1 MHNAVR
7 WFLLWLLLPM
17 MVVAADP
24 PPPLVRSVLTTNLPA
39 FGSVGQAIFRTT
51 ASPFLNWSN
60 IPAADLTTV
69 SNWVNA
75 VSNAMW
81 AGDNLVSNYV
91 GAVSNAV
98 WAGDNAVSNY
108 VNAVSNLTYTL
119 ADGNTN
125 YTVNTSNYL
134 YIISS
139 NISVALSSALTNLV
153 LDTTNFPHI
162 NVTNSIRQL
171 NSGSS
176 NYFASATTFGTN
188 NNVVVTATGKAGIG
202 TNNPQALNETVGT
215 NSGNGYLW
223 RVSSLNR
230 TGTAGTN
237 AAYVNTNSEFYAYQS
252 VTTAGAVN
260 CYSISPSGYYQFGSY
275 GILRYPSDATY
286 SFRNAAETVPG
297 NICCSNVLSGGQ
309 IIVTNMG
316 TTTSGRI
323 AIGTN
328 SPQSALHV
336 TADNSANLITQFGTT
351 NQPQLFCIDTNG
363 HVGIGTNNPQAVLD
377 VFAQSNGPSQYILRV
392 GNGMVAGASNVVVVS
407 TNNRVGILS
416 SSPSSSLDIVV
427 NSGTSVIP
435 VLGFEDSGGGS
446 WGISLDRTVG
456 TVARGYIGLLQ
467 GISGLT
473 ASNNY
478 FWQFNWNLANTAI
491 NTFKNPDGNASPGLT
506 TFNIL
511 QKTGQTGDLLAITSS
526 NATMGNLVKVTSA
539 GFIGLGTNSPQSAL
553 HVTGDNSAA
562 NVMQWGTTNRPQLGR
577 VDTNGNM
584 SVVGTITPTNGIINQ
599 VSNSF
604 IANLTIVTNNPQ
616 LYCLNGTNQL
626 ITLPDCTKIPTGQI
640 YRFSST
646 NGYGSVVIT
655 NATGAQTIR
664 DGTSLD
670 YKVSGVFSVAFFS
683 DGAVWWIASK
693 AKTIWPNA
701 SWSTSTNVPMA
712 VTGSNYITFDT
723 LETSNAQGISL
734 TNGYQIYIRDAGQYL
749 LTISLVTQVGHNG
762 DTNRVWL
769 QQSAQNVPRTRSDVK
784 IAQTTGQ
791 QMMTVNFIV
800 PVVTNLTWFGLC
812 CRSTD
817 TGSQFVTGAGAD
829 ATMPAMPSA
838 IVTVNKISDTFP

>member
-1 MHNAVR
+1 MHNVVR
-7 WFLLWLLLPM
+7 WFLLWLLFPM
-17 MVVAADP
+17 VMVAADP

-39 FGSVGQAIFRTT
+39 FGSAGQALFRTPALPYLAWSNLVWELLGTNALTAKLDSNWWWTAYGSKVLTNSGAFIGSASGFGTNTTFYGSDGGTNWTTTSTNGWLNTNTAGGFTDIQNGSILNSSNVVIGTNRNDVSWSFGGVTLTNAPLTVVDFAGGDTFDIYDNSTRGIFSINQFGNVSSYRHSANGSANGMTVRKDRNGSSVNNGDEVLSIQAAPYDGTSYGTCASIVASVNGTTGTTNVPLDWIFRTGT
-51 ASPFLNWSN
+51 NATYYTERMRITSKGEVDMLSN
-60 IPAADLTTV
+60 VVI
-69 SNWVNA
+69 
-75 VSNAMW
+75 
-81 AGDNLVSNYV
+81 
-91 GAVSNAV
+91 
-98 WAGDNAVSNY
+98 
-108 VNAVSNLTYTL
+108 
-119 ADGNTN
+119 
-125 YTVNTSNYL
+125 
-134 YIISS
+134 
-139 NISVALSSALTNLV
+139 
-153 LDTTNFPHI
+153 
-162 NVTNSIRQL
+162 
-171 NSGSS
+171 SGSS
-176 NYFASATTFGTN
+176 SNTYSGASNYYAGTTTFGTN
-188 NNVVVTATGKAGIG
+188 NNVVVTAAGKI
-202 TNNPQALNETVGT
+202 
-215 NSGNGYLW
+215 
-223 RVSSLNR
+223 
-230 TGTAGTN
+230 
-237 AAYVNTNSEFYAYQS
+237 
-252 VTTAGAVN
+252 
-260 CYSISPSGYYQFGSY
+260 
-275 GILRYPSDATY
+275 
-286 SFRNAAETVPG
+286 
-297 NICCSNVLSGGQ
+297 
-309 IIVTNMG
+309 
-316 TTTSGRI
+316 
-323 AIGTN
+323 
-328 SPQSALHV
+328 
-336 TADNSANLITQFGTT
+336 
-351 NQPQLFCIDTNG
+351 
-363 HVGIGTNNPQAVLD
+363 GIGTNNPQAVLD
-377 VFAQSNGPSQYILRV
+377 IFAQSNGPSQYILRV

-616 LYCLNGTNQL
+616 LYCLSGTNQL

-683 DGAVWWIASK
+683 DGTVWWIASK